1 MDWRFGFGVDMV
13 EILCLVI
20 EIFLF
25 GYGENVEKR
34 ECERKFQNL
43 CIIIQSGDLMF
54 GIMIRVRF
62 RFCLVGEM
70 KA

>member
-1 MDWRFGFGVDMV
+1 MDMV

-54 GIMIRVRF
+54 GIMI
-62 RFCLVGEM
+62 
-70 KA
+70 